1 LLALQDRFRLSVTIL
16 PRNCIVC
23 RFTHRH
29 HKFSSIPVNYLDLSE
44 FDKNYYKLF
53 KTKLSSDGFRTPSQT
68 LTSQETS
75 IVVSSALVGK
85 TKPSNENS
93 TAVVSDC
100 VSWNAKLVPS
110 TGHVFRMTRLSEISL
125 SSTVHLPTENSS
137 ESAKALVGAILPKS
151 GFPGWKAPFVRSA

>member
-1 LLALQDRFRLSVTIL
+1 MIL
-16 PRNCIVC
+16 PRNRIVC
-23 RFTHRH
+23 RFNLQS
-29 HKFSSIPVNYLDLSE
+29 KVSSIPVNYLDFSE
-44 FDKNYYKLF
+44 FDKNHYKKF
-53 KTKLSSDGFRTPSQT
+53 KTKLSINGFRTPTQT
-68 LTSQETS
+68 LTSQEMS

-93 TAVVSDC
+93 A
-100 VSWNAKLVPS
+100 WNAKLVPS
-110 TGHVFRMTRLSEISL
+110 TGHESRMTRLSEISL